1 MEITR
6 EVRLF
11 LEKRA
16 ISEKDCL
23 LVALSGG
30 RDSMCL
36 LHILIELRTQMGYQ
50 LRAMY
55 VHHGLRKEA
64 DEEAVWLAKC
74 CEDWEVL
81 FSVREVDVQER
92 VERTKESIEEAAR
105 NLRYQALL
113 EESARWGAWILMAHH
128 AQDQAE
134 TVLLRLLRGS
144 GLRGLSG
151 MMEQREIILR
161 PLLKIAPEEITDYMK
176 QKNLSYLQDVSNDD
190 IKYTRNWIRH
200 RLLPLLEEKNPA
212 IQRNL
217 CELAEQARQD
227 EAYLETIVDTLF
239 REAYDGAGL
248 AVSIVQKQPD
258 ALQGRLLLRFLQKE
272 GGIRNVGRVHIQ
284 MLKDL
289 CHGSGSGES
298 ILPGGRIFCRQYDR
312 LLLKKTQSSPSAYC
326 RELIPD
332 GQWKDTPWG
341 RFRVREM
348 RNPFQHFQQ
357 IPDLPYTKWLNCD
370 TITEQFVVRTRNSG
384 DYLGVRGGHQS
395 LKKYMVNAK
404 IPRETRDQV
413 ALVASGSHILWIV
426 GHRISEEARLTEHV
440 KRVVCIE
447 YDPKEEE
454 ENNCRNPEEME

>member
-1 MEITR
+1 MSHAGGQIVFRKTCNQR
-6 EVRLF
+6 
-11 LEKRA
+11 
-16 ISEKDCL
+16 KDCL

-55 VHHGLRKEA
+55 VHPGLRKEA

-248 AVSIVQKQPD
+248 AVSIVQKQP
-258 ALQGRLLLRFLQKE
+258 GRTARKVAAAFFAE
-272 GGIRNVGRVHIQ
+272 GGG
-284 MLKDL
+284 
-289 CHGSGSGES
+289 
-298 ILPGGRIFCRQYDR
+298 
-312 LLLKKTQSSPSAYC
+312 
-326 RELIPD
+326 
-332 GQWKDTPWG
+332 
-341 RFRVREM
+341 
-348 RNPFQHFQQ
+348 NP
-357 IPDLPYTKWLNCD
+357 
-370 TITEQFVVRTRNSG
+370 
-384 DYLGVRGGHQS
+384 
-395 LKKYMVNAK
+395 
-404 IPRETRDQV
+404 
-413 ALVASGSHILWIV
+413 
-426 GHRISEEARLTEHV
+426 
-440 KRVVCIE
+440 
-447 YDPKEEE
+447 
-454 ENNCRNPEEME
+454 